1 MFSFLNISD
10 QATIDLI
17 YKSIEQSS
25 ADSLELSEEKH
36 PEGMLL
42 EHYLLSC
49 QQLLTNYTPNA
60 VTSLFS
66 KCVDPIWIVNL
77 I

>member
-36 PEGMLL
+36 PEGM
-42 EHYLLSC
+42 
-49 QQLLTNYTPNA
+49 
-60 VTSLFS
+60 
-66 KCVDPIWIVNL
+66 
-77 I
+77 